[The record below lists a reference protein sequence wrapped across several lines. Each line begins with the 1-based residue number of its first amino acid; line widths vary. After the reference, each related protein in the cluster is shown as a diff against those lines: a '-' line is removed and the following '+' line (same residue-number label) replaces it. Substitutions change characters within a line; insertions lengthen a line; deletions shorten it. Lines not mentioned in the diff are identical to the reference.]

1 MHRAMQQLS
10 LIIFSAIPFSNA
22 ELYLT
27 KYQLLQKIEKNI
39 TLNRYYTS
47 KEKHLPRVIFQ
58 IQN

>member
-1 MHRAMQQLS
+1 MQQLS

>member
-27 KYQLLQKIEKNI
+27 KYQLLKKIEKNI
-39 TLNRYYTS
+39 ADICNRYIIT
-47 KEKHLPRVIFQ
+47 EKIN
-58 IQN
+58 QNQFNS